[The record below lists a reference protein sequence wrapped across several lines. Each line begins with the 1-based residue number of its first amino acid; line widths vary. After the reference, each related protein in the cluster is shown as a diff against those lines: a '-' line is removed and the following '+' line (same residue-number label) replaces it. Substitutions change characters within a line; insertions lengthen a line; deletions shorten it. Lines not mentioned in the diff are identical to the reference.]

1 MLLFDVGMYEIILLQ
16 CASSKFNSWTYYLL
30 NQFVLSSSVGSWK
43 WIAISE
49 YNIMVVWSLIQLT
62 GLESDTLWECD
73 RRTWHTCHYLTAAGC
88 HLSTIMWIEN
98 KPHDVINST
107 LVLITAL
114 LHYTI
119 AVNNIVSLIHADG
132 CIKTTHFE
140 AYTAN
145 YKL

>member
-1 MLLFDVGMYEIILLQ
+1 
-16 CASSKFNSWTYYLL
+16 
-30 NQFVLSSSVGSWK
+30 
-43 WIAISE
+43 
-49 YNIMVVWSLIQLT
+49 
-62 GLESDTLWECD
+62 
-73 RRTWHTCHYLTAAGC
+73 
-88 HLSTIMWIEN
+88 MWIEN